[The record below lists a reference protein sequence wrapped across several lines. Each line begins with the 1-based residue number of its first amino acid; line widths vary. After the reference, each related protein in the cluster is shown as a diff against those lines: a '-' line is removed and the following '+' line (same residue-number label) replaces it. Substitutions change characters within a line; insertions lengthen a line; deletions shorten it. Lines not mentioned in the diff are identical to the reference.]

1 MSNDKETKPEI
12 KLNRKMRM
20 WNKYKIF
27 CIIAAVIL
35 VVVIVVVAAVKGITG
50 GKNKQVAENPTPSQK
65 QSQTYVP
72 DGGTTRL
79 GFHVIKNSAAGETTA
94 AEQTTKQEE
103 TTTTQAAPSGSG
115 LKLSGSAEAVEFTK
129 KDYYSDS
136 VFMGD
141 SVISGIESYGYL
153 DNVVGNVNA
162 TSGKLESYVSEAM
175 KSNPSKVFIMVG
187 HNDANYGTIKEESLA
202 SNITDIVEEIHKKKS
217 STKVYVL
224 SITPITS
231 AYEKKSSTNVK
242 QSYIDKANSLIEE
255 NASSGKY
262 TYVDVASAYKD
273 TNGYMKTDCTGNG
286 INLKNSYYPFLLN
299 GIAEAV
305 K

>member
-1 MSNDKETKPEI
+1 MSNDKETRPEI

-20 WNKYKIF
+20 WNKYRIF

-50 GKNKQVAENPTPSQK
+50 GKNKQVAENPTPSQG

-72 DGGTTRL
+72 EATTT
-79 GFHVIKNSAAGETTA
+79 AGETTG

-115 LKLSGSAEAVEFTK
+115 LKLSGSAEAETFTN
-129 KDYYSDS
+129 KDYYSDT

-153 DNVVGNVNA
+153 NNVVGNVNA
-162 TSGKLESYVSEAM
+162 TSGKLESYVNEAM

-202 SNITDIVEEIHKKKS
+202 SNITDIVAAIHKKNS

-231 AYEKKSSTNVK
+231 AYENKSSNNVK

-299 GIAEAV
+299 GIAEVV

>member
-1 MSNDKETKPEI
+1 MSNDKETRPEI

-20 WNKYKIF
+20 WNKYRIF

-50 GKNKQVAENPTPSQK
+50 GKNKQVAENPTPSQG

-72 DGGTTRL
+72 EATT
-79 GFHVIKNSAAGETTA
+79 AAGETTG

-115 LKLSGSAEAVEFTK
+115 LKLSGSAEAETFTN
-129 KDYYSDS
+129 KDYYSDT

-153 DNVVGNVNA
+153 NNVVGNVNA
-162 TSGKLESYVSEAM
+162 TSGKLESYVNEAM

-202 SNITDIVEEIHKKKS
+202 SNITDIVAAIHKKNS

-231 AYEKKSSTNVK
+231 AYENKSSNNVK

-299 GIAEAV
+299 GIAEVV

>member
-72 DGGTTRL
+72 EATT
-79 GFHVIKNSAAGETTA
+79 AAGVTTA

-115 LKLSGSAEAVEFTK
+115 LKLSGSAEAMEFTK

>member
-27 CIIAAVIL
+27 CIIAVVIL

-72 DGGTTRL
+72 EATT
-79 GFHVIKNSAAGETTA
+79 AAGVTTA

-153 DNVVGNVNA
+153 NNVVGNVNA

>member
-1 MSNDKETKPEI
+1 MPE
-12 KLNRKMRM
+12 
-20 WNKYKIF
+20 
-27 CIIAAVIL
+27 A
-35 VVVIVVVAAVKGITG
+35 
-50 GKNKQVAENPTPSQK
+50 
-65 QSQTYVP
+65 
-72 DGGTTRL
+72 TT
-79 GFHVIKNSAAGETTA
+79 AAGVTTA

-115 LKLSGSAEAVEFTK
+115 LKLSGSAEAVEFTR

>member
-50 GKNKQVAENPTPSQK
+50 GKNKQVAEKPTPSQK

-72 DGGTTRL
+72 EATT
-79 GFHVIKNSAAGETTA
+79 AAGVTTA

-115 LKLSGSAEAVEFTK
+115 LKLSGSAEAETVTN
-129 KDYYSDS
+129 KDYYSDT

-141 SVISGIESYGYL
+141 SVISGIESYGYRN
-153 DNVVGNVNA
+153 NVVGNVNA
-162 TSGKLESYVSEAM
+162 TSGKLESYVNEAM

-299 GIAEAV
+299 GIAEVV

>member
-1 MSNDKETKPEI
+1 MSNDKETRPEI

-20 WNKYKIF
+20 WNKYRIF

-50 GKNKQVAENPTPSQK
+50 GKNKQVAENPTPSQG

-72 DGGTTRL
+72 EATTT
-79 GFHVIKNSAAGETTA
+79 AGETTG

-115 LKLSGSAEAVEFTK
+115 LKLSGSAEAETFTN
-129 KDYYSDS
+129 KDYYSDT

-153 DNVVGNVNA
+153 NNVVGNVNA
-162 TSGKLESYVSEAM
+162 TSGKLESYVNEAM

-202 SNITDIVEEIHKKKS
+202 SNITDIVAAIHKKNS

-231 AYEKKSSTNVK
+231 AYENKSSNNVK

>member
-72 DGGTTRL
+72 EATT
-79 GFHVIKNSAAGETTA
+79 AAGVTTA

-162 TSGKLESYVSEAM
+162 TSGKLESYVNEAM

-286 INLKNSYYPFLLN
+286 ISLKNSYYPFLLN
-299 GIAEAV
+299 GIAEV
-305 K
+305 TK

>member
-1 MSNDKETKPEI
+1 MSNDKETRPEI

-20 WNKYKIF
+20 WNKYRIF

-72 DGGTTRL
+72 EATT
-79 GFHVIKNSAAGETTA
+79 AAGVTTA

-231 AYEKKSSTNVK
+231 AYENKSSNNVK

-299 GIAEAV
+299 GIAEVV

>member
-50 GKNKQVAENPTPSQK
+50 GKNKQVAEKPTPSQK

-72 DGGTTRL
+72 EATT
-79 GFHVIKNSAAGETTA
+79 AAGVTTA

-141 SVISGIESYGYL
+141 SVISGIASYGYL
-153 DNVVGNVNA
+153 NNVVGNVNA

>member
-72 DGGTTRL
+72 EATT
-79 GFHVIKNSAAGETTA
+79 AAGVTTA

-224 SITPITS
+224 SITPITT
-231 AYEKKSSTNVK
+231 AYEKRTSTNVK

>member
-50 GKNKQVAENPTPSQK
+50 GKNKQVAEKPTPSQK

-72 DGGTTRL
+72 EATT
-79 GFHVIKNSAAGETTA
+79 AAGVTTA

-286 INLKNSYYPFLLN
+286 ISLKNSYYPFLLN
-299 GIAEAV
+299 GIAEV
-305 K
+305 TK

>member
-72 DGGTTRL
+72 EATT
-79 GFHVIKNSAAGETTA
+79 AAGVTTA

-224 SITPITS
+224 SITPITT
-231 AYEKKSSTNVK
+231 AYEKRTSTNVK

-286 INLKNSYYPFLLN
+286 ISLKNSYYPFLLN
-299 GIAEAV
+299 GIAEV
-305 K
+305 TK

>member
-72 DGGTTRL
+72 EATT
-79 GFHVIKNSAAGETTA
+79 AAGETTA

-162 TSGKLESYVSEAM
+162 TSGKLESYVNEAM

-273 TNGYMKTDCTGNG
+273 ANGYMKTDFTGNG

-299 GIAEAV
+299 GIAEVV

>member
-1 MSNDKETKPEI
+1 MSNDKETRPEI

-20 WNKYKIF
+20 WNKYRIF

-50 GKNKQVAENPTPSQK
+50 GKNKQVAENPTPSQG

-72 DGGTTRL
+72 EATTT
-79 GFHVIKNSAAGETTA
+79 AGETTG

-115 LKLSGSAEAVEFTK
+115 LKLSGSAEAETFTN
-129 KDYYSDS
+129 KDYYSDT

-153 DNVVGNVNA
+153 NNVVGNVNA
-162 TSGKLESYVSEAM
+162 TSGKLESYVNEAM

-202 SNITDIVEEIHKKKS
+202 SNITDIVAAIHKKNS

-231 AYEKKSSTNVK
+231 AYETKSSNNVK

-299 GIAEAV
+299 GIAEVV

>member
-1 MSNDKETKPEI
+1 MSNDKETRPEI

-20 WNKYKIF
+20 WNKYRIF

-50 GKNKQVAENPTPSQK
+50 GKNKQVAENPTPSQG

-72 DGGTTRL
+72 EATTT
-79 GFHVIKNSAAGETTA
+79 AGETTG
-94 AEQTTKQEE
+94 AEQTIKQEE

-115 LKLSGSAEAVEFTK
+115 LKLSGSAEAETFTN
-129 KDYYSDS
+129 KDYYSDT

-153 DNVVGNVNA
+153 NNVVGNVNA
-162 TSGKLESYVSEAM
+162 TSGKLESYVNEAM

-202 SNITDIVEEIHKKKS
+202 SNITDIVAAIHKKNS

-231 AYEKKSSTNVK
+231 AYENKSSNNVK

-299 GIAEAV
+299 GIAEVV